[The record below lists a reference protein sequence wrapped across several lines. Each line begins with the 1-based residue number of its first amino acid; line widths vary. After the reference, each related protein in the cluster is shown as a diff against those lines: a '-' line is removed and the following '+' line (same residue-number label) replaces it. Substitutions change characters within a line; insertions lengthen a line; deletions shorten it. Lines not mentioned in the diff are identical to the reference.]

1 MHKKKPCYAGHNRVI
16 KFGGDILSR
25 FDPVPSAQ
33 AGLTSLFGMG
43 RGGPRRNSHQKLLNI
58 LVSSIEERNDLLKE
72 RKYMAC
78 PMKGLNLNRKFT
90 GN

>member
-1 MHKKKPCYAGHNRVI
+1 
-16 KFGGDILSR
+16 
-25 FDPVPSAQ
+25 
-33 AGLTSLFGMG
+33 
-43 RGGPRRNSHQKLLNI
+43 